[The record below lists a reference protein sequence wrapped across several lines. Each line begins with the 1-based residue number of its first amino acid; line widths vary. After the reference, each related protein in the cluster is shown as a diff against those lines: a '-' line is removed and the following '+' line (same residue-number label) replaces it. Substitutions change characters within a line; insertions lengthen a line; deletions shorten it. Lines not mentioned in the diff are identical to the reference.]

1 MVNAFVHL
9 ESWGVTRP
17 ELVFFFFCKYCSL
30 LFFLVYAGVLGLG
43 VPRREGLQPGGVSF
57 LVIAKWQLNR

>member
-1 MVNAFVHL
+1 MHL
-9 ESWGVTRP
+9 FIWNHGASLGLNWF
-17 ELVFFFFCKYCSL
+17 FFFFCKYCSL

-43 VPRREGLQPGGVSF
+43 VPRGEGLQPGGVSF